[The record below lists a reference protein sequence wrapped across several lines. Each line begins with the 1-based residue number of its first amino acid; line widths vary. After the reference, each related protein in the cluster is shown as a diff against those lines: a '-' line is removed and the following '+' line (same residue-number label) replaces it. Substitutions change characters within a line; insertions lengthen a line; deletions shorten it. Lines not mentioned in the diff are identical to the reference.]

1 MYGEII
7 KKKGRCVVL
16 QAGTFLIL
24 DGNSLAHRAFHAIPH
39 LATSKGVVTN
49 AVYGFTNMLLKVL
62 KEIKPELVAVCF
74 DKGKVTFR
82 HDQFED
88 YKAHRPG
95 TPDELRPQ
103 FPLIKELL
111 AAMNISVLEC
121 EGYEADDLIGTL
133 VNRAEQAGVSSIIVT
148 GDQDTLQLVSP
159 LTRVLLTRKG
169 ISELEEYTEDR
180 VWERFGI
187 TPAQFPDYKGLIGD
201 PSDNIP
207 GVPGIGP
214 KTARALLKVYGR
226 LEEVISHADGLPA
239 RQRDKI
245 RQYHEQALLS
255 KRLATIERQ
264 VPLEIDLDDFRWA
277 GPDYNQLLSLFSR
290 LEFKTLIRAIRQ
302 QLGEKE
308 EKDTRQLAREVET
321 YRVNFRHLT
330 SREELSRLV
339 ELCRRTG
346 RVALALSGSRQD
358 GVVGAALALK
368 IPGDNPEGLSI
379 FYLNPGAPGT
389 GPAALDALARI
400 VSDHDIEKLLHD
412 GKNALWLL
420 HRHNLTLNNMAFDT
434 MVAAYLL
441 NPASANQEVS
451 DLALE
456 HLKLVLPALGEE
468 VLAARADVIWRL
480 SELLAEKLRL
490 AEMERLYYE
499 VELPLVAVLAEME
512 MTGVAVDKEYLV
524 EMSRELEIK
533 IGTLAAQIYQLAG
546 EEFNINSTRQ
556 LGYILFEKLQL
567 PVIKKT
573 KTSYSTDAS
582 VLEELADAHP
592 IIPLVLE
599 YRQLMKLKSTYVD
612 GLAALINPETG
623 RLHTT
628 FHQTVTATGRLS
640 SSDPNLQNIPIRME
654 EGRKIRRVFIPRRE
668 GNLILAADYSQI
680 ELRVLAHMA
689 GDPNLVEAFR
699 QGQDIHT
706 RTAAEV
712 FGVAITEVTADM
724 RGRAKAVNFGI
735 VYGISD
741 FGLARD
747 INVSRQEARQYIE
760 NYFARYAGVKA
771 YIERTIQQARERGY
785 VTTLLNRRRYLP
797 DLFSSNRSVRMFGE
811 RTAINTPIQGSAA
824 DIIKLAMVRIHREL
838 KERGLATRMI
848 LQVHDELIF
857 DVPVE
862 ELPEVSE
869 LVRRHMENAL
879 VLDVPLVV
887 EMKLGPN
894 WYEVKK
900 I

>member
-1 MYGEII
+1 
-7 KKKGRCVVL
+7 L
-16 QAGTFLIL
+16 QESTFLIL

-39 LATSKGVVTN
+39 LATSQGVTTN

-62 KEIKPELVAVCF
+62 KELKPGLVAVCF
-74 DKGKVTFR
+74 DKGKITFR
-82 HDQFED
+82 HDHYED

-103 FPLIKELL
+103 FPLIKEVL
-111 AAMNISVLEC
+111 AAMNIPVLER

-133 VNRAEQAGVSSIIVT
+133 VNRAEQAGISSIIVT

-159 LTRVLLTRKG
+159 LTRVFLTRKG
-169 ISELEEYTEDR
+169 ISELEEYTEGR

-187 TPAQFPDYKGLIGD
+187 TPAQFPDYKGLVGD

-214 KTARALLKVYGR
+214 KTAKALLKEYGC
-226 LEEVISHADGLPA
+226 LEELVSQVDTLPV
-239 RQRDKI
+239 RFRDKI
-245 RQYHEQALLS
+245 LPYQEQALLS
-255 KRLATIERQ
+255 KRLATIERE
-264 VPLEIDLDDFRWA
+264 VPLEIDVDAFRWP
-277 GPDYNQLLSLFSR
+277 GPDYNRLLALFSR

-302 QLGEKE
+302 ELGQKE
-308 EKDTRQLAREVET
+308 EDKGRQPAREVET
-321 YRVNFRHLT
+321 YRVTFRHLADQ
-330 SREELSRLV
+330 EELSRLV
-339 ELCRRTG
+339 ELCRRAG
-346 RVALALSGSRQD
+346 RVAIALSGSRQE
-358 GVVGAALALK
+358 GIVAAALGLK
-368 IPGDNPEGLSI
+368 APGDSPEAPYLSI
-379 FYLNPGAPGT
+379 FYLEPGDPASN
-389 GPAALDALARI
+389 PAALDALAGIFR
-400 VSDHDIEKLLHD
+400 DPDTEKLLHD
-412 GKNALWLL
+412 GKSALWLL
-420 HRHNLTLNNMAFDT
+420 QKHGLALNNLAFDT

-441 NPASANQEVS
+441 NPASANQELA

-456 HLKLVLPALGEE
+456 HLKVVLPARGEE
-468 VLAARADVIWRL
+468 ALAARADVIWRL

-499 VELPLVAVLAEME
+499 VELPLVAVLADME
-512 MTGVAVDKEYLV
+512 MTGVAVDKQYLE

-533 IGTLAAQIYQLAG
+533 LAATAEQIYQLAG
-546 EEFNINSTRQ
+546 EQFNINSTRQ
-556 LGYILFEKLQL
+556 LGYILFEKLEL

-582 VLEELADAHP
+582 VLEELAGAHP
-592 IIPLVLE
+592 IVPLVLE

-668 GNLILAADYSQI
+668 GNLILTADYSQI
-680 ELRVLAHMA
+680 ELRILAHMA
-689 GDPNLVEAFR
+689 GDPNLLEAFR

-771 YIERTIQQARERGY
+771 FIERTIQQAREKGY

-797 DLFSSNRSVRMFGE
+797 DLFSANRNVRMFGE

-857 DVPVE
+857 DMPAG

-887 EMKLGPN
+887 DMKLGPN

>member
-1 MYGEII
+1 
-7 KKKGRCVVL
+7 L
-16 QAGTFLIL
+16 QESTFLIL

-39 LATSKGVVTN
+39 LATSQGVATN

-62 KEIKPELVAVCF
+62 KELKPGLVAVCF
-74 DKGKVTFR
+74 DKGKITFR
-82 HDQFED
+82 HDHYED
-88 YKAHRPG
+88 YKAHRPA

-103 FPLIKELL
+103 FPLIKEVL
-111 AAMNISVLEC
+111 AAMNIPVLER

-133 VNRAEQAGVSSIIVT
+133 VNRAEQAGISSIIVT

-159 LTRVLLTRKG
+159 LTRVFLTRKG
-169 ISELEEYTEDR
+169 ISELEEYTEGR

-187 TPAQFPDYKGLIGD
+187 TPAQFPDYKGLVGD

-214 KTARALLKVYGR
+214 KTAKALLKEYGC
-226 LEEVISHADGLPA
+226 LEELVSQVDSLPV
-239 RQRDKI
+239 RFRDKI
-245 RQYHEQALLS
+245 LPYQEQALLS
-255 KRLATIERQ
+255 KRLATIERE
-264 VPLEIDLDDFRWA
+264 VPLEIDVDAFRWP
-277 GPDYNQLLSLFSR
+277 GPDYNRLLALFSR

-302 QLGEKE
+302 ELG
-308 EKDTRQLAREVET
+308 QPARVVET
-321 YRVNFRHLT
+321 YRVTFRVLADQ
-330 SREELSRLV
+330 EELSRLV
-339 ELCRRTG
+339 ELCRRAG
-346 RVALALSGSRQD
+346 RVAIALSGSRQE
-358 GVVGAALALK
+358 GIVAAALGLK
-368 IPGDNPEGLSI
+368 APGDSPEAPYLSI
-379 FYLNPGAPGT
+379 FYLEPGDPASN
-389 GPAALDALARI
+389 PAALDTLAGIFR
-400 VSDHDIEKLLHD
+400 DPDTEKLLHD
-412 GKNALWLL
+412 GKSALWLL
-420 HRHNLTLNNMAFDT
+420 QKHGLALNNLAFDT

-441 NPASANQEVS
+441 NPASANQELA

-456 HLKLVLPALGEE
+456 HLKVVLPARGEE
-468 VLAARADVIWRL
+468 ALAARADVIWRL

-499 VELPLVAVLAEME
+499 VELPLVAVLADME
-512 MTGVAVDKEYLV
+512 MTGVAVDKQYLE

-533 IGTLAAQIYQLAG
+533 LAAIAEQIYQLAG
-546 EEFNINSTRQ
+546 EQFNINSTRQ
-556 LGYILFEKLQL
+556 LGYILFEKLEL

-582 VLEELADAHP
+582 VLEELAGAHP
-592 IIPLVLE
+592 IVPLVLE

-668 GNLILAADYSQI
+668 GNLILTADYSQI
-680 ELRVLAHMA
+680 ELRILAHMA
-689 GDPNLVEAFR
+689 GDPNLLEAFR

-771 YIERTIQQARERGY
+771 FIERTIQQAREKGY

-797 DLFSSNRSVRMFGE
+797 DLFSANRNVRMFGE

-838 KERGLATRMI
+838 KDRGLATRMI

-857 DVPVE
+857 DMPAG

-887 EMKLGPN
+887 DMKLGPN

>member
-1 MYGEII
+1 MQENTLL
-7 KKKGRCVVL
+7 V
-16 QAGTFLIL
+16 L

-39 LATSKGVVTN
+39 LATSQGLVTN
-49 AVYGFTNMLLKVL
+49 AVYGFTNMLLKVI
-62 KEIKPELVAVCF
+62 KELQPGLVAVCF
-74 DKGKVTFR
+74 DMGRVTFR
-82 HDQFED
+82 HEQYGE
-88 YKAHRPG
+88 YKAHRPA

-103 FPLIKELL
+103 FPLIKEVL
-111 AAMNISVLEC
+111 AAMNIPVLEC

-133 VNRAEQAGVSSIIVT
+133 VSRAEGEKIASIIVT
-148 GDQDTLQLVSP
+148 GDQDSLQLVSP

-169 ISELEEYTEDR
+169 ISELEEYTEGR

-187 TPAQFPDYKGLIGD
+187 TPAQFPDYKGLVGD
-201 PSDNIP
+201 TSDNIP

-214 KTARALLKVYGR
+214 KTARTLLKEYGS
-226 LEEVISHADGLPA
+226 LEEIISRVDELPA
-239 RQRDKI
+239 RLRDKI
-245 RQYHEQALLS
+245 CPYREQALLS
-255 KRLATIERQ
+255 KQLATIERK
-264 VPLEIDLDDFRWA
+264 VPLEIDVGALRWP
-277 GPDYNQLLSLFSR
+277 GPDYNRLLALFSR
-290 LEFKTLIRAIRQ
+290 LEFKTLIRTIRQ
-302 QLGEKE
+302 ELGQHEDE
-308 EKDTRQLAREVET
+308 AGGYPVREVET
-321 YRVNFRHLT
+321 YRVNFRHLIGK
-330 SREELSRLV
+330 EELCRLV
-339 ELCRRTG
+339 ELSRQSG
-346 RVALALSGSRQD
+346 RVAVALSGTRREGIAAAAVALKSPGESTELSVFYLGTESPAGGQ
-358 GVVGAALALK
+358 AALEILGDILAD
-368 IPGDNPEGLSI
+368 PG
-379 FYLNPGAPGT
+379 
-389 GPAALDALARI
+389 
-400 VSDHDIEKLLHD
+400 IEKLLHD
-412 GKNALWLL
+412 GKSALWLL
-420 HRHNLTLNNMAFDT
+420 HRYGLTINNLAFDT

-441 NPASANQEVS
+441 NPAAASQELA

-456 HLKLVLPALGEE
+456 HLKVVLPGRSEE
-468 VLAARADVIWRL
+468 ALAARADAIWRL

-499 VELPLVAVLAEME
+499 VELPLVTVLADME
-512 MTGVAVDKEYLV
+512 MTGVAINRQHLE
-524 EMSRELEIK
+524 EMSRELEAK
-533 IGTLAAQIYQLAG
+533 IASLAGQIYQLAG
-546 EEFNINSTRQ
+546 EQFNINSTRQ
-556 LGYILFEKLQL
+556 LGHILFEKLEL

-582 VLEELADAHP
+582 VLEELSGAHP
-592 IIPLVLE
+592 IVPLVLE

-623 RLHTT
+623 RVHTT

-640 SSDPNLQNIPIRME
+640 SSDPNLQNIPIRLE
-654 EGRKIRRVFIPRRE
+654 EGRKIRKVFIPGRE
-668 GNLILAADYSQI
+668 GNLILTADYSQI

-689 GDPNLVEAFR
+689 KDPNLLDAFR
-699 QGQDIHT
+699 RGEDIHT

-712 FGVAITEVTADM
+712 FGVSVTEVTTDM

-760 NYFARYAGVKA
+760 SYFARYAGVKA
-771 YIERTIQQARERGY
+771 FIERTIREAREKGY

-797 DLFSSNRSVRMFGE
+797 DLFSPNRSVRMFGE

-857 DVPVE
+857 DMPAGE
-862 ELPEVSE
+862 MTEVTE

-887 EMKLGPN
+887 DMKLGPN

>member
-1 MYGEII
+1 MQES
-7 KKKGRCVVL
+7 
-16 QAGTFLIL
+16 TFLIL

-39 LATSKGVVTN
+39 LATSQGVATN

-62 KEIKPELVAVCF
+62 KELKPGLVAVCF
-74 DKGKVTFR
+74 DKGKITFR
-82 HDQFED
+82 HDHYED
-88 YKAHRPG
+88 YKAHRPA

-103 FPLIKELL
+103 FPLIKEVL
-111 AAMNISVLEC
+111 AAMNIPVLER

-133 VNRAEQAGVSSIIVT
+133 VNRAEQAGISSIIVT

-159 LTRVLLTRKG
+159 LTRVFLTRKG
-169 ISELEEYTEDR
+169 ISELEEYTEGR

-187 TPAQFPDYKGLIGD
+187 TPAQFPDYKGLVGD

-214 KTARALLKVYGR
+214 KTAKALLKEYGC
-226 LEEVISHADGLPA
+226 LEELVSQVDSLPV
-239 RQRDKI
+239 RFRDKI
-245 RQYHEQALLS
+245 LPYQEQALLS
-255 KRLATIERQ
+255 KRLATIERE
-264 VPLEIDLDDFRWA
+264 VPLEIDVDAFRWP
-277 GPDYNQLLSLFSR
+277 GPDYNRLLALFSR

-302 QLGEKE
+302 ELG
-308 EKDTRQLAREVET
+308 QPARVVET
-321 YRVNFRHLT
+321 YRVTFRVLADQ
-330 SREELSRLV
+330 EELSRLV
-339 ELCRRTG
+339 ELCRRAG
-346 RVALALSGSRQD
+346 RVAIALSGSRQE
-358 GVVGAALALK
+358 GIVAAALGLK
-368 IPGDNPEGLSI
+368 APGDSPEAPYLSI
-379 FYLNPGAPGT
+379 FYLEPGDPASN
-389 GPAALDALARI
+389 PAALDTLAGIFR
-400 VSDHDIEKLLHD
+400 DPDTEKLLHD
-412 GKNALWLL
+412 GKSALWLL
-420 HRHNLTLNNMAFDT
+420 QKHGLALNNLAFDT

-441 NPASANQEVS
+441 NPASANQELA

-456 HLKLVLPALGEE
+456 HLKVVLPARGEE
-468 VLAARADVIWRL
+468 ALAARADVIWRL

-499 VELPLVAVLAEME
+499 VELPLVAVLADME
-512 MTGVAVDKEYLV
+512 MTGVAVDKQYLE

-533 IGTLAAQIYQLAG
+533 LAAIAEQIYQLAG
-546 EEFNINSTRQ
+546 EQFNINSTRQ
-556 LGYILFEKLQL
+556 LGYILFEKLEL

-582 VLEELADAHP
+582 VLEELAGAHP
-592 IIPLVLE
+592 IVPLVLE

-668 GNLILAADYSQI
+668 GNLILTADYSQI
-680 ELRVLAHMA
+680 ELRILAHMA
-689 GDPNLVEAFR
+689 GDPNLLEAFR

-771 YIERTIQQARERGY
+771 FIERTIQQAREKGY

-797 DLFSSNRSVRMFGE
+797 DLFSANRNVRMFGE

-838 KERGLATRMI
+838 KDRGLATRMI

-857 DVPVE
+857 DMPAG

-887 EMKLGPN
+887 DMKLGPN

>member
-1 MYGEII
+1 M
-7 KKKGRCVVL
+7 
-16 QAGTFLIL
+16 QASTFLIL

-39 LATSKGVVTN
+39 LATSQGVATN
-49 AVYGFTNMLLKVL
+49 AVYGFTNMLFKVL
-62 KEIKPELVAVCF
+62 KEVKPDLAAVCF
-74 DKGKVTFR
+74 DKGRVTFR
-82 HDQFED
+82 HDHYED

-103 FPLIKELL
+103 FPLIKEVL
-111 AAMNISVLEC
+111 AAMNIPVLEC

-133 VNRAEQAGVSSIIVT
+133 AGRAEQAGISSIIVT

-159 LTRVLLTRKG
+159 LTRVFLTRKG
-169 ISELEEYTEDR
+169 ISELEEYTEGR

-187 TPAQFPDYKGLIGD
+187 TPAQFPDYKGLVGD

-214 KTARALLKVYGR
+214 KTAKALLKEYGS
-226 LEEVISHADGLPA
+226 LEEVVSHVDDLPA

-255 KRLATIERQ
+255 KRLATIERE
-264 VPLEIDLDDFRWA
+264 VPLEINLDAFRWP

-290 LEFKTLIRAIRQ
+290 LEFKTLIRVIRQ
-302 QLGEKE
+302 ELGEKE
-308 EKDTRQLAREVET
+308 EAEGRQPAREVET
-321 YRVNFRHLT
+321 YRVTFRHLT
-330 SREELSRLV
+330 GREDLSRLV
-339 ELCRRTG
+339 ELCRRAG
-346 RVALALSGSRQD
+346 RVAIALSGSRQE
-358 GVVGAALALK
+358 GIVAAALGLK
-368 IPGDNPEGLSI
+368 APGDSPEAPYLSI
-379 FYLNPGAPGT
+379 FYLEPGDPASN
-389 GPAALDALARI
+389 PAALDALARI
-400 VSDHDIEKLLHD
+400 FRDPDTEKLLHD
-412 GKNALWLL
+412 GKSALWLL
-420 HRHNLTLNNMAFDT
+420 QKHGLALNNLAFDT

-441 NPASANQEVS
+441 NPASANQELA

-456 HLKLVLPALGEE
+456 HLKVVLPARGEE
-468 VLAARADVIWRL
+468 ALAARADVIWRL

-499 VELPLVAVLAEME
+499 VELPLVAVLADME
-512 MTGVAVDKEYLV
+512 MTGVAVDKQYLE

-533 IGTLAAQIYQLAG
+533 LAAIAEQIYQLAG
-546 EEFNINSTRQ
+546 EQFNINSTRQ
-556 LGYILFEKLQL
+556 LGYILFEKLEL

-582 VLEELADAHP
+582 VLEELAGAHP
-592 IIPLVLE
+592 IVPLVLE

-668 GNLILAADYSQI
+668 GNLILTADYSQI
-680 ELRVLAHMA
+680 ELRILAHMS
-689 GDPNLVEAFR
+689 GDPNLLEAFR

-771 YIERTIQQARERGY
+771 FIERTIQQAREKGY

-797 DLFSSNRSVRMFGE
+797 DLFSANRNVRMFGE

-857 DVPVE
+857 DMPAG

-887 EMKLGPN
+887 DMKLGPN

>member
-1 MYGEII
+1 M
-7 KKKGRCVVL
+7 R
-16 QAGTFLIL
+16 AGTFLIL

-39 LATSKGVVTN
+39 LATSQGVITN
-49 AVYGFTNMLLKVL
+49 AVYGFTNMLFKVL
-62 KEIKPELVAVCF
+62 KEIKPDLVAVCF
-74 DKGKVTFR
+74 DKGKITFR
-82 HDQFED
+82 HDHYKE
-88 YKAHRPG
+88 YKAHRPA

-103 FPLIKELL
+103 LPLIKEVLT
-111 AAMNISVLEC
+111 AMNIPVLEC

-133 VNRAEQAGVSSIIVT
+133 VTRAEQAGISSIIIT
-148 GDQDTLQLVSP
+148 GDQDALQLVSS
-159 LTRVLLTRKG
+159 LTRVFLTRKG
-169 ISELEEYTEDR
+169 ISELEEYTEGR

-187 TPAQFPDYKGLIGD
+187 TPAQFPDYKGLTGD

-214 KTARALLKVYGR
+214 KTARSLLNQYGS
-226 LEEVISHADGLPA
+226 LEEVVCRAETLPG
-239 RQRDKI
+239 RHRDKI
-245 RQYHEQALLS
+245 RQYREQALLS
-255 KRLATIERQ
+255 KQLATIERK
-264 VPLEIDLDDFRWA
+264 VPLEIDLDAFRWR
-277 GPDYNQLLSLFSR
+277 GPDYNRLLSLFSR
-290 LEFKTLIRAIRQ
+290 LEFKTLIRTIREE
-302 QLGEKE
+302 LGEKE
-308 EKDTRQLAREVET
+308 GAGDRQPAREVET
-321 YRVNFRHLT
+321 YRVTFRYLT
-330 SREELSRLV
+330 NREELSRLV
-339 ELCRRTG
+339 ELCRHAG
-346 RVALALSGSRQD
+346 RVAMALSGSRQD
-358 GVVGAALALK
+358 GLVAAALAFRT
-368 IPGDNPEGLSI
+368 PQNNAEASHLSI
-379 FYLNPGAPGT
+379 FYLDPVHPVT
-389 GPAALDALARI
+389 GPAALEALADIIR
-400 VSDHDIEKLLHD
+400 DPGIEKLLHD

-420 HRHNLTLNNMAFDT
+420 QKHGLTLRNMAFDT

-441 NPASANQEVS
+441 NPASANQELA

-456 HLKLVLPALGEE
+456 HLKIVLPAGGEE
-468 VLAARADVIWRL
+468 ALAARADAIWHL

-499 VELPLVAVLAEME
+499 AELPLVTVLADME
-512 MTGVAVDKEYLV
+512 MTGVAVDRQGLEN
-524 EMSRELEIK
+524 MSRDLTIK
-533 IGTLAAQIYQLAG
+533 INSLAEQIYQLAG

-556 LGYILFEKLQL
+556 LGYILFEKLEL
-567 PVIKKT
+567 PVVKKT

-582 VLEELADAHP
+582 VLEELAGAHP
-592 IIPLVLE
+592 IVPLVLE
-599 YRQLMKLKSTYVD
+599 YRQLVKLKSTYVD

-654 EGRKIRRVFIPRRE
+654 EGRKIRRVFIPHRE
-668 GNLILAADYSQI
+668 GNLILTADYSQI
-680 ELRVLAHMA
+680 ELRILAHMS
-689 GDPNLVEAFR
+689 GDPNLLEAFR

-712 FGVAITEVTADM
+712 FGVAITEVTDGM

-747 INVSRQEARQYIE
+747 INVSRQEARKYID

-771 YIERTIQQARERGY
+771 FIERTIQQAREKGY

-797 DLFSSNRSVRMFGE
+797 DLFSANRNVRMFGE

-838 KERGLATRMI
+838 KERGLATKMI

-857 DVPVE
+857 DMPAG
-862 ELPEVSE
+862 ELAEVSE

-887 EMKLGPN
+887 DMKLGPN